1 MRHLFSIILYFLILP
16 FIYCNEP
23 NINKTSIDVADIKQ
37 DYFNL
42 IIPRIN
48 LNQKVYKYNDKR
60 NNVDKGV
67 YLAKNYEFK
76 KNNGSLILAS
86 HSGNSSISYFK
97 DLNKVNI
104 KDQIFIISNKNI
116 YLYIITEI
124 YKINKN
130 GKFKYINDDKYLY
143 LITFDK
149 KNKKKQIVV
158 RANLVKIT
166 KKSNI

>member
-23 NINKTSIDVADIKQ
+23 NINKRSIDVADIKQ

-42 IIPRIN
+42 IIPKIN

-143 LITFDK
+143 LITCDK